1 MIVLLRVEHLEQRRR
16 RVSAV
21 VAAKLVDLIEHHDG
35 VHAAGD
41 GQTVD
46 DAAGHRADVR
56 LAVAADLRLIVHAAE
71 GDARELAVRG
81 MGNAH
86 GDARLA
92 RARRADQT
100 QHAALDIGRELA
112 HGQIFRDAVLD
123 LFEAEMLIVEH
134 FARGAHIE
142 PFLGAG
148 VPRHL
153 EADVQIIADNGRL
166 RRAERLLF
174 EPVDFLEQAL
184 LGFLRQV
191 QRLDLLPIGG
201 ALGVGVVRL
210 AELCLNDLHLL
221 AQQILLLRLVEP
233 ILRSLLKLML
243 QAEHTRLMQQH
254 FRQQRKSA
262 ARPRL
267 LKQLLLLLGTQKYVL
282 RDKI

>member
-1 MIVLLRVEHLEQRRR
+1 
-16 RVSAV
+16 
-21 VAAKLVDLIEHHDG
+21 
-35 VHAAGD
+35 
-41 GQTVD
+41 
-46 DAAGHRADVR
+46 
-56 LAVAADLRLIVHAAE
+56 
-71 GDARELAVRG
+71 

-86 GDARLA
+86 GDARLT

-142 PFLGAG
+142 PLLGAG

-153 EADVQIIADNGRL
+153 EADVQIITDNGRL

-174 EPVDFLEQAL
+174 ESVDFLEQAL

-201 ALGVGVVRL
+201 AL
-210 AELCLNDLHLL
+210 
-221 AQQILLLRLVEP
+221 
-233 ILRSLLKLML
+233 
-243 QAEHTRLMQQH
+243 
-254 FRQQRKSA
+254 
-262 ARPRL
+262 
-267 LKQLLLLLGTQKYVL
+267 
-282 RDKI
+282 